1 MKKIF
6 TIFTIV
12 ALFATQVLSQCVA
25 NDFASLQSC
34 FSQSGTVNITLS
46 ADITLTGDL
55 VMSNATTYNI
65 TLGSFDIIRN
75 GQSYTGGDVN
85 TKIVVG
91 AATIVN
97 TTGGLTITGL
107 NNTTSLRSYVVLL
120 PVELLYFTAT
130 TKKNIVELAFETALE
145 TNASHFEIERSVDA
159 KNWSRIAT
167 IKAANKPTRYIVI
180 DDTPLSIGAYYRLK
194 QVDIDG
200 KFEIFKNVFVEKKD
214 SKLIIFPNP
223 TMSQVTI
230 VSQEP
235 IAIYDQVGRLYQSAK
250 EGNVTISNLPK
261 GIWLVR
267 AGSETQRVIVQ

>member
-25 NDFASLQSC
+25 TDFASLQSC

-46 ADITLTGDL
+46 ANITLTGDL

-75 GQSYTGGDVN
+75 GQSYTSGDAN

-107 NNTTSLRSYVVLL
+107 NAATSLRSYVVLL

-130 TKKNIVELAFETALE
+130 SKKSIVELAFETALE
-145 TNASHFEIERSVDA
+145 INASHFEIERSVDA
-159 KNWSRIAT
+159 KSWSRIAT
-167 IKAANKPTRYIVI
+167 VKAANKATRYSVI

-214 SKLIIFPNP
+214 SKLTIFPNP
-223 TMSQVTI
+223 SASSVNI
-230 VSQEP
+230 VSEKS
-235 IAIYDQVGRLYQSAK
+235 IAIYDLTGRLYRS
-250 EGNVTISNLPK
+250 ELGGNVQISDLPK
-261 GIWLVR
+261 GVYLVR
-267 AGSETQRVIVQ
+267 AGSEIQRIVVQ